1 MASIHAGHRNRLK
14 ARFRKE
20 GLENFTEVQVLE
32 LLLFYAVPQRDTNPI
47 AHALLDRFGSIA
59 GVLQARE
66 EDLVTIP
73 NIGGNAAVLLRLLPQ
88 LMSRYW
94 QSSQDLGD
102 ILTTTAQCGQYLLPY
117 FFLARDEKVYLLSLD
132 AKCKV
137 LDCRLVQTGSVNAA
151 GVSVRKV
158 VEAALSANAT
168 SVVLAHNHTSGIALP
183 SEADKQT
190 TKRLFAALDAVGILL
205 ADHIIIAGDDF
216 VSLAD
221 DGFFRAECQPAY

>member
-1 MASIHAGHRNRLK
+1 MDNIHSGHRGRLK
-14 ARFRKE
+14 ARFQKE
-20 GLENFTEVQVLE
+20 GLEHFTEVQVLE
-32 LLLFYAVPQRDTNPI
+32 LLLFYAIPQKDTNPI

-66 EDLVTIP
+66 EDLMTVP
-73 NIGGNAAVLLRLLPQ
+73 NIKENAAILLRLIPQ

-94 QSSQDLGD
+94 RSSRDVGD

-117 FFLARDEKVYLLSLD
+117 FFMARDEKVYLLSLD

-137 LDCRLVQTGSVNAA
+137 LDCRLVQSGSVNTA

-168 SVVLAHNHTSGIALP
+168 SVILAHNHTSGIALP
-183 SEADKQT
+183 SDADKET
-190 TKRLFAALDAVGILL
+190 TRRLFAALDAVGILL
-205 ADHIIIAGDDF
+205 ADHIIVAGDDF
-216 VSLAD
+216 VSMAD
-221 DGFFRAECQPAY
+221 DGFFRTECRSVY